1 MMSIRAEDAAA
12 EASRFSLRTSFFGV
26 ENTAPQ
32 LTFSTSQPPQPP
44 PQLPQLPQP
53 PQPPRHSWNLQ
64 FQKEASQAQ
73 PPNIATNG
81 LSFNSLMSSKC
92 NASTLQNSQIQST
105 IAAISM
111 ISQKQREKSAL
122 FQMKP
127 DVSGTS
133 DSNRTLPSGYL
144 SGGNQTRAEVMRLSA
159 TIDTLN
165 SKISSQNDRLQR
177 TEASLVRANRLI
189 TSERATSNARL
200 LNMQNDMKMLR
211 ERGELIRE
219 QAIAQTRRESQKSS
233 ISFENSVKLSQQ
245 RENAFNELSSRVK
258 ELTNERNSLVDAAA
272 QSAKESETRLSS
284 IGTENSNLVEKLSTI
299 SAQYESTKSQ
309 LEDLLMSER
318 TETDSSTLAQSAL
331 DIEAKLLNEVNL
343 LKEQN
348 DELQMKID
356 KLATE
361 ATSAP
366 STQTH
371 TPAPTPTMFCE
382 CDSRVNPETT
392 LYHSKYDSKHDYEDV
407 YNDEDD
413 LRDKPKQKVLF
424 DKQPQI
430 LRSRCP
436 SAACHPVTLRISS
449 RMKREGHGT
458 RLGISSINP
467 MFQYRL
473 TRATFGSSKTTM
485 STGADATA
493 PPMPEHV
500 RALIEAV
507 SKDISSAC
515 IRKRRAYLTAAG
527 VASEEID
534 SELKMYM

>member
-1 MMSIRAEDAAA
+1 MSIRAEDAAA

-26 ENTAPQ
+26 ESTTPQLKFSTSQPPPQ
-32 LTFSTSQPPQPP
+32 LTFSTSQPP
-44 PQLPQLPQP
+44 PQLPQ
-53 PQPPRHSWNLQ
+53 QPPRHAWNLQ
-64 FQKEASQAQ
+64 FQKAEKVSQAQ
-73 PPNIATNG
+73 PATNA

-92 NASTLQNSQIQST
+92 NVQNSQNSQIQST

-111 ISQKQREKSAL
+111 ISEKQREKSAL

-127 DVSGTS
+127 DVSAAQ

-159 TIDTLN
+159 TIDALN
-165 SKISSQNDRLQR
+165 SKISSQTDRLQR
-177 TEASLVRANRLI
+177 TEASLVRANRSM

-211 ERGELIRE
+211 ERAESIRE

-245 RENAFNELSSRVK
+245 RENAFNELSSRVE
-258 ELTNERNSLVDAAA
+258 ELTNERNSLVNAAT

-284 IGTENSNLVEKLSTI
+284 IGTENANLVEKLSTI

-309 LEDLLMSER
+309 LEQ
-318 TETDSSTLAQSAL
+318 TDSSTLAQSAL
-331 DIEAKLLNEVNL
+331 DIEAKFINEINL

-348 DELQMKID
+348 DELQMKI
-356 KLATE
+356 ATE
-361 ATSAP
+361 GAP
-366 STQTH
+366 PTQTH
-371 TPAPTPTMFCE
+371 TPTPTPTPTPTMFCE
-382 CDSRVNPETT
+382 CENPETT
-392 LYHSKYDSKHDYEDV
+392 LYNSSEYDHTHDYEDV
-407 YNDEDD
+407 YKDEDY

-436 SAACHPVTLRISS
+436 SAACHPVTLRISAQ
-449 RMKREGHGT
+449 MKREGHGT

-485 STGADATA
+485 STGADAAA

-534 SELKMYM
+534 SELKTYM